1 MKILEVC
8 PYSAGICG
16 VWTRVL
22 EESKRLSKLGFEIKI
37 FSSNAVKGSNE
48 IAPSREK
55 IGSKGVS
62 PGGKIEILRFPF
74 KKLGGESFMSWDFEK
89 EALNYSPDIIFTHNY
104 RHLHT
109 TKCLKIVDKLRKKGK
124 KCKVF
129 LVTHAPFERRLTRTF
144 LQNLIVKFY
153 DLFIGRQTINKFDKI
168 LAITKW
174 EMPYL
179 LKLGAKKEKI
189 IYIPNGISPE
199 FFSLKKQ
206 AKKEQKTGNFLTNS
220 PKRGRVKEENKI
232 LFLGRISPIK
242 NLEVLIKAMDFVKN
256 KNILLEIAGPSE
268 KNYFIKLKNLIQ
280 ELGLNNQIKFS
291 LPIYNLKEKIAKIDS
306 CKIFILP
313 SKMEG
318 MPQSLVEAMAR
329 EKIVIGSNS
338 LAIRDLIK
346 DGENGFLF
354 EFDNPKDLA
363 KKINEALSQKNSAI
377 KKQARK
383 SVEHFSWDKVIK
395 KIVNIIK

>member
-8 PYSAGICG
+8 PYSAGVCG

-48 IAPSREK
+48 IAKSQEK
-55 IGSKGVS
+55 I
-62 PGGKIEILRFPF
+62 GKIEILRFIF

-89 EALNYSPDIIFTHNY
+89 EALNYSPDIIIAHNY

-109 TKCLKIVDKLRKKGK
+109 TKCLKIAEKLKEKNK

-129 LVTHAPFERRLTRTF
+129 LVTHAPFERKLTRTF
-144 LQNLIVKFY
+144 LQNLIVKIY
-153 DLFIGRQTINKFDKI
+153 DLFIGRKTINKFDKI

-199 FFSLKKQ
+199 FFILKKQ
-206 AKKEQKTGNFLTNS
+206 AK
-220 PKRGRVKEENKI
+220 EESKI
-232 LFLGRISPIK
+232 LFLGRISLIK

-256 KNILLEIAGPSE
+256 KKILLEIVGPPE

-318 MPQSLVEAMAR
+318 MPQSLIEVMAR

-338 LAIRDLIK
+338 LAIRDLIEN
-346 DGENGFLF
+346 GENGFLF
-354 EFDNPKDLA
+354 EFNDPKDLA
-363 KKINEALSQKNSAI
+363 KKIDEALQQKNSEI

-383 SVEHFSWDKVIK
+383 SVEHFSWDKIIK
-395 KIVNIIK
+395 KIVEVIQ

>member
-22 EESKRLSKLGFEIKI
+22 EESKRLSKRCFEIKI

-48 IAPSREK
+48 IAPSHEK
-55 IGSKGVS
+55 LGPKGVS
-62 PGGKIEILRFPF
+62 SGVKIEILRFPF

-89 EALNYSPDIIFTHNY
+89 EALNYSPDIIIAHNY

-109 TKCLKIVDKLRKKGK
+109 TKCLKIAEKLKGENK

-129 LVTHAPFERRLTRTF
+129 LVTHAPFERKLTRTF
-144 LQNLIVKFY
+144 LQNLIVKIY
-153 DLFIGRQTINKFDKI
+153 DLFIGRKTINKFDKI

-206 AKKEQKTGNFLTNS
+206 AK
-220 PKRGRVKEENKI
+220 EESKI
-232 LFLGRISPIK
+232 LFLGRISLIK

-256 KNILLEIAGPSE
+256 KKILLEIVGPPE
-268 KNYFIKLKNLIQ
+268 KNYFIKLKNLIKK
-280 ELGLNNQIKFS
+280 LGLNDKIKFS

-306 CKIFILP
+306 CQIFVLP

-318 MPQSLVEAMAR
+318 MPQSLIEVMAR

-338 LAIRDLIK
+338 LAIRDLIEN
-346 DGENGFLF
+346 GENGFLF
-354 EFDNPKDLA
+354 EFNDPKDLA
-363 KKINEALSQKNSAI
+363 KKIDEALSQKNLEI

-383 SVEHFSWDKVIK
+383 SVEHFSWNKVIK
-395 KIVNIIK
+395 KIVGVIQ

>member
-8 PYSAGICG
+8 PYSAGVCG

-37 FSSNAVKGSNE
+37 FSSNAVKGE
-48 IAPSREK
+48 DKIAPSREK
-55 IGSKGVS
+55 I
-62 PGGKIEILRFPF
+62 GKIEILRFPF

-89 EALNYSPDIIFTHNY
+89 EALDYSPDIIFTHNY

-189 IYIPNGISPE
+189 IYSPNGIPEE

-206 AKKEQKTGNFLTNS
+206 T
-220 PKRGRVKEENKI
+220 KEENKI

-306 CKIFILP
+306 CKIFVLP

-346 DGENGFLF
+346 DKENGFLF

-363 KKINEALSQKNSAI
+363 KKINEALSQKNSGEMPLGI
-377 KKQARK
+377 
-383 SVEHFSWDKVIK
+383 
-395 KIVNIIK
+395 

>member
-16 VWTRVL
+16 VWTRVF
-22 EESKRLSKLGFEIKI
+22 EESKRLSNLDFEMKI
-37 FSSNAVKGSNE
+37 FSSNAVKGANKT
-48 IAPSREK
+48 APAHEK
-55 IGSKGVS
+55 IEG
-62 PGGKIEILRFPF
+62 IEITRFPF
-74 KKLGGESFMSWDFEK
+74 KKLGGESFMSWNFEK
-89 EALNYSPDIIFTHNY
+89 EALDYSPDIIIAHNY

-109 TKCLKIVDKLRKKGK
+109 TKCLKIAKRLKEKGK

-153 DLFIGRQTINKFDKI
+153 DLFIGRKTINKFDKI

-174 EMPYL
+174 ELPYL

-189 IYIPNGISPE
+189 IYSPNGISEE
-199 FFSLKKQ
+199 FFKQKKF
-206 AKKEQKTGNFLTNS
+206 KEDK
-220 PKRGRVKEENKI
+220 NKI
-232 LFLGRISPIK
+232 LFLGRIAPIK
-242 NLEVLIKAMDFVKN
+242 NLEVLIKAMNLVKN
-256 KNILLEIAGPSE
+256 KKILLEIAGPSE

-280 ELGLNNQIKFS
+280 ELKLNNRVKFS

-306 CKIFILP
+306 CQIFVLP
-313 SKMEG
+313 SKTEG

-346 DGENGFLF
+346 DGDNGFLF
-354 EFDNPKDLA
+354 EFDAPKDLA
-363 KKINEALSQKNSAI
+363 EKINEALSQKNSEI

-395 KIVNIIK
+395 KIVEVVK

>member
-22 EESKRLSKLGFEIKI
+22 EESKRLNNLGFEIKI
-37 FSSNAVKGSNE
+37 FSSNAVKGTNE
-48 IAPSREK
+48 IAKEREEINGIK
-55 IGSKGVS
+55 
-62 PGGKIEILRFPF
+62 ILRFPF
-74 KKLGGESFMSWDFEK
+74 KKLGGESFMSWNFEK
-89 EALNYSPDIIFTHNY
+89 EALNYSPDIIIAHNY

-109 TKCLKIVDKLRKKGK
+109 TKCLKIAEKLRGRGK

-144 LQNLIVKFY
+144 LQNLIVSFY
-153 DLFIGRQTINKFDKI
+153 DFFIGRQTINKFDKI

-179 LKLGAKKEKI
+179 LKLGAKEEKI
-189 IYIPNGISPE
+189 IYIPNGIPEE
-199 FFSLKKQ
+199 FFSLKKR
-206 AKKEQKTGNFLTNS
+206 A
-220 PKRGRVKEENKI
+220 KEENKI
-232 LFLGRISPIK
+232 LFLGRISKVK
-242 NLEVLIKAMDFVKN
+242 NLETAIKSMAYLKDK
-256 KNILLEIAGPSE
+256 KIKLEIVGPAE
-268 KNYFIKLKNLIQ
+268 RNYFIKLKNLIQ
-280 ELGLNNQIKFS
+280 ELGLNNRIKFS
-291 LPIYNLKEKIAKIDS
+291 PPIYNLKEKIAKIDS

-313 SKMEG
+313 SKSEG
-318 MPQSLVEAMAR
+318 MPQSLIEAMAR

-346 DGENGFLF
+346 DKENGFLF

-363 KKINEALSQKNSAI
+363 KKIDEALQQKNLEI
-377 KKQARK
+377 KK
-383 SVEHFSWDKVIK
+383 
-395 KIVNIIK
+395 

>member
-37 FSSNAVKGSNE
+37 FSSNAVKGE
-48 IAPSREK
+48 DKIAPSREK
-55 IGSKGVS
+55 I
-62 PGGKIEILRFPF
+62 GKIEILRFPF

-89 EALNYSPDIIFTHNY
+89 EALDYSPNIIIAHNY

-109 TKCLKIVDKLRKKGK
+109 TKCLKIAERLRREGK

-129 LVTHAPFERRLTRTF
+129 LVTHAPFERKLTRTF

-174 EMPYL
+174 KMPYL

-189 IYIPNGISPE
+189 IYSPNGIPEE

-206 AKKEQKTGNFLTNS
+206 T
-220 PKRGRVKEENKI
+220 KEENKI

-318 MPQSLVEAMAR
+318 MPQSLIEAMAR
-329 EKIVIGSNS
+329 EKIVIGSDS
-338 LAIRDLIK
+338 LAIRDLIEN
-346 DGENGFLF
+346 GENGFLF
-354 EFDNPKDLA
+354 EFNDPKDLA
-363 KKINEALSQKNSAI
+363 KKIDEALQQKNSEI

-383 SVEHFSWDKVIK
+383 SVEHFSWDKIIK
-395 KIVNIIK
+395 KIVEVIQ

>member
-22 EESKRLSKLGFEIKI
+22 EESKRLSKRGFEIKI

-48 IAPSREK
+48 IAPSHEK
-55 IGSKGVS
+55 LGPKGVS
-62 PGGKIEILRFPF
+62 SGVKIEILRFPF

-89 EALNYSPDIIFTHNY
+89 EALNYSPDIIIAHNY

-109 TKCLKIVDKLRKKGK
+109 TKCLKIAEKLKGENK

-129 LVTHAPFERRLTRTF
+129 LVTHAPFERKLTRTF
-144 LQNLIVKFY
+144 LQNLIVKIY
-153 DLFIGRQTINKFDKI
+153 DLFIGRKTINKFDKI

-220 PKRGRVKEENKI
+220 PSGK
-232 LFLGRISPIK
+232 S
-242 NLEVLIKAMDFVKN
+242 
-256 KNILLEIAGPSE
+256 
-268 KNYFIKLKNLIQ
+268 
-280 ELGLNNQIKFS
+280 QIK
-291 LPIYNLKEKIAKIDS
+291 
-306 CKIFILP
+306 
-313 SKMEG
+313 G
-318 MPQSLVEAMAR
+318 
-329 EKIVIGSNS
+329 
-338 LAIRDLIK
+338 
-346 DGENGFLF
+346 
-354 EFDNPKDLA
+354 
-363 KKINEALSQKNSAI
+363 
-377 KKQARK
+377 
-383 SVEHFSWDKVIK
+383 K
-395 KIVNIIK
+395 KIVVCQALGTRRSKIFYKNFEELGELENIQKPFSIIIPSKLHFLEKEFLESFE

>member
-37 FSSNAVKGSNE
+37 FSSNAIKGTNKT
-48 IAPSREK
+48 APVYEK
-55 IGSKGVS
+55 IEE
-62 PGGKIEILRFPF
+62 IEITRFPF

-89 EALNYSPDIIFTHNY
+89 EALEYSPDIIITHNY

-109 TKCLKIVDKLRKKGK
+109 TKCLKIAEILRKKGK

-129 LVTHAPFERRLTRTF
+129 IVTHAPFERRLTRTF

-153 DLFIGRQTINKFDKI
+153 DLFIGPKTLNKFDKI
-168 LAITKW
+168 LAISHW
-174 EMPYL
+174 EIPCL
-179 LKLGAKKEKI
+179 IKAGAKKEKI
-189 IYIPNGISPE
+189 LYIPNGISEE
-199 FFSLKKQ
+199 FFKQKKF
-206 AKKEQKTGNFLTNS
+206 KEDK
-220 PKRGRVKEENKI
+220 NKV

-242 NLEVLIKAMDFVKN
+242 NLEVLIKAMNSVKN
-256 KNILLEIAGPSE
+256 KKILLEIVGPSE
-268 KNYFIKLKNLIQ
+268 KNYLIKLKNLIKK
-280 ELGLNNQIKFS
+280 LGLSSRIKFS
-291 LPIYNLKEKIAKIDS
+291 PPIYNSKEKIAKIDS
-306 CKIFILP
+306 CQIFILP
-313 SKMEG
+313 SKSEG
-318 MPQSLVEAMAR
+318 MPQSLIEAMAR

-338 LAIRDLIK
+338 LAIRDIIQDK
-346 DGENGFLF
+346 KNGFLF
-354 EFDNPKDLA
+354 EFDNSKDLA
-363 KKINEALSQKNSAI
+363 KKINEVLQQKNSEI

-395 KIVNIIK
+395 KIVEVIK

>member
-1 MKILEVC
+1 M
-8 PYSAGICG
+8 
-16 VWTRVL
+16 
-22 EESKRLSKLGFEIKI
+22 
-37 FSSNAVKGSNE
+37 
-48 IAPSREK
+48 
-55 IGSKGVS
+55 
-62 PGGKIEILRFPF
+62 
-74 KKLGGESFMSWDFEK
+74 
-89 EALNYSPDIIFTHNY
+89 
-104 RHLHT
+104 
-109 TKCLKIVDKLRKKGK
+109 
-124 KCKVF
+124 
-129 LVTHAPFERRLTRTF
+129 
-144 LQNLIVKFY
+144 
-153 DLFIGRQTINKFDKI
+153 
-168 LAITKW
+168 
-174 EMPYL
+174 
-179 LKLGAKKEKI
+179 
-189 IYIPNGISPE
+189 
-199 FFSLKKQ
+199 
-206 AKKEQKTGNFLTNS
+206 
-220 PKRGRVKEENKI
+220 
-232 LFLGRISPIK
+232 
-242 NLEVLIKAMDFVKN
+242 
-256 KNILLEIAGPSE
+256 EIAGPSE

-306 CKIFILP
+306 CKIFVLP

-346 DGENGFLF
+346 DKENGFLF

>member
-48 IAPSREK
+48 IAPSHEK
-55 IGSKGVS
+55 L
-62 PGGKIEILRFPF
+62 GKIEILRFPF

-89 EALNYSPDIIFTHNY
+89 EALDYSPDIIFTHNY

-129 LVTHAPFERRLTRTF
+129 LVTHAPFERKLTRTF

-232 LFLGRISPIK
+232 LFLG
-242 NLEVLIKAMDFVKN
+242 
-256 KNILLEIAGPSE
+256 
-268 KNYFIKLKNLIQ
+268 
-280 ELGLNNQIKFS
+280 
-291 LPIYNLKEKIAKIDS
+291 
-306 CKIFILP
+306 
-313 SKMEG
+313 
-318 MPQSLVEAMAR
+318 
-329 EKIVIGSNS
+329 
-338 LAIRDLIK
+338 
-346 DGENGFLF
+346 
-354 EFDNPKDLA
+354 
-363 KKINEALSQKNSAI
+363 
-377 KKQARK
+377 
-383 SVEHFSWDKVIK
+383 
-395 KIVNIIK
+395 